1 MCDATDA
8 LRPGALPPPALPFRP
23 RILKPITKYPRKRR
37 CNCADQKTFDKC
49 PICNPNVR
57 CRHGGLTYSCK
68 QGCSNL
74 FCSCGK
80 RISRCKTHGGAELCK
95 AADCGKTVGFKRK
108 YDGYCVTCYTKTY
121 PDRQVA
127 QKNNKLK
134 ELAVVQYIVPMFADV
149 KWQHDKRVPG
159 SKNGYRPDLLG
170 DFGNMVV
177 IVDIDENGHRQYDE
191 SKEAERMKQLAM
203 DLGDRPLVI
212 IRFNPDSYVNKF
224 TQQTVQS
231 CWRKDANGV
240 FMVPDEQTVPWTHR
254 LLTLRDTIT
263 YVSRYYQDLETH
275 TFRLFFE

>member
-1 MCDATDA
+1 
-8 LRPGALPPPALPFRP
+8 
-23 RILKPITKYPRKRR
+23 
-37 CNCADQKTFDKC
+37 
-49 PICNPNVR
+49 
-57 CRHGGLTYSCK
+57 
-68 QGCSNL
+68 
-74 FCSCGK
+74 
-80 RISRCKTHGGAELCK
+80 
-95 AADCGKTVGFKRK
+95 
-108 YDGYCVTCYTKTY
+108 VTL
-121 PDRQVA
+121 
-127 QKNNKLK
+127 KNNKLK

-212 IRFNPDSYVNKF
+212 IRFNPDSYVNTF

-231 CWRKDANGV
+231 CWRKDTKGV
-240 FMVPDEQTVPWTHR
+240 FMVPDEQIVPWEHR

-263 YVSRYYQDLETH
+263 YVSRYYQELETH